1 MVRPWL
7 KTVVRRRSLEQVI
20 VGLQPRQRRQVTRQ
34 VPLLLL
40 LLLQQLLLLLLL
52 LLLCAVCSCVACVPR

>member
-34 VPLLLL
+34 VQLLL
-40 LLLQQLLLLLLL
+40 LLLQQLLRLLLLL
-52 LLLCAVCSCVACVPR
+52 LSVAHVQ